1 VVFRGGY
8 ISPRH
13 LPHLDSQEYFSIHT
27 ITGCLNVWSDV
38 RVDELDQAVAE
49 LAPRAVDLL
58 KRLVAEPSTVGQEQG
73 AEEVLARALE
83 TAGFVVSH
91 LPIPTEIGDDPAAG
105 VPAASYE
112 GRYDLVG
119 QRGNPDSSRTLL
131 LNGHI
136 DVVPADETSS
146 WSSPPFVPTERDGWL
161 VGRGAGDMKGGFA
174 AGLLAL
180 WALDRVDPGWMT
192 GGLSFVAAI
201 EEEYTGNGTLAA
213 ARAGWLADAV
223 VLLEPTDLDI
233 LLAGIG
239 IVWIGIEVD
248 GYAAHAEAAEAA
260 VNPILAAE
268 PIVRALQTLERSMN
282 DAHRAGEG
290 ADPVFAEIAHPY
302 NVSIGTFH
310 AGDWNSSVPSVARL
324 GVRVGHP
331 REWSSDETLDR
342 VRRAIDAEIVDDP
355 WLSEHPPRLVLTG
368 FRAERYAQDPDVELV
383 NTLAAAHADVHGSE
397 PARVSLGSTT
407 DARFYV
413 NQFGIPAAAYG
424 PRTRNIHGTD
434 EAVEIASIIDCARA
448 IARFLHAW
456 YGEGR

>member
-1 VVFRGGY
+1 MRA
-8 ISPRH
+8 
-13 LPHLDSQEYFSIHT
+13 E
-27 ITGCLNVWSDV
+27 
-38 RVDELDQAVAE
+38 ELDRAVAE
-49 LAPRAVDLL
+49 LAPRAIDLL

-83 TAGFVVSH
+83 GAGFAVSA
-91 LPIPTEIGDDPAAG
+91 LPIPADIASDPAAG
-105 VPAASYE
+105 VPASSYD
-112 GRYDLVG
+112 GRYDVVA
-119 QRGNPDSSRTLL
+119 QRGNPDAARTLL

-136 DVVPADETSS
+136 DVVPADDAQG

-161 VGRGAGDMKGGFA
+161 YGRGAGDMKGGFA

-180 WALDRVDPGWMT
+180 WALDRADPGWMT

-213 ARAGWLADAV
+213 ARAGWTADAV
-223 VLLEPTDLDI
+223 VLLEPTELGI

-248 GYAAHAEAAEAA
+248 GYAAHAEAAGGA
-260 VNPILAAE
+260 VNPILATE
-268 PIVRALQTLERSMN
+268 PIIRALQALERSMN
-282 DAHRAGEG
+282 DAHAGGDG
-290 ADPVFAEIAHPY
+290 ADPAFAAIAHPY
-302 NVSIGTFH
+302 NVSVGTFH
-310 AGDWNSSVPSVARL
+310 SGDWNSSVPSVARL

-331 REWSSDETLDR
+331 REWSSEETLAR
-342 VRRAIDAEIVDDP
+342 VRAAIDTETAEDP
-355 WLSEHPPRLVLTG
+355 WLREHPPRLTLTG

-383 NTLAAAHADVHGSE
+383 RALSAAHAEVHGTE
-397 PARVSLGSTT
+397 PARMSLGSTT

-456 YGEGR
+456 YREER